1 MAMDLTF
8 IRQGYKDKGLDK
20 KDLNADPII
29 QFKSWFED
37 AKKSEPIPTA
47 MSLSTVNNNGEPTLR
62 TVLLK
67 LFDQRGFVFF
77 TNYKS
82 RKADH
87 IIDNPNVAVLFNW
100 VALERQVSITG
111 VAEKIKTKES
121 IKYFMSRPRGSQLG
135 AWVSDQSSVL
145 SSRKIL
151 ELKLKEMKRKF
162 SDSEIPLP
170 DFWGG
175 YRIIPKTFEFWQ
187 GRPNR
192 LHDRFIY
199 SMQSN
204 ELWEI
209 DRIAP

>member
-8 IRQGYKDKGLDK
+8 IRQGYKDKGLEK
-20 KDLNADPII
+20 ADLNADPII
-29 QFKSWFED
+29 QFKSRFED
-37 AKKSEPIPTA
+37 AKKAEPIPTA
-47 MSLSTVNNNGEPTLR
+47 MSLSTVNSNGEPTLR

-82 RKADH
+82 RKAGH
-87 IIDNPNVAVLFNW
+87 ISDNPNVAVLFNW
-100 VALERQVSITG
+100 VALERQVTITG

-151 ELKLKEMKRKF
+151 ELELKEMKRKF
-162 SDSEIPLP
+162 SDGEIPLP

-204 ELWEI
+204 ELWKI

>member
-1 MAMDLTF
+1 MDLTF
-8 IRQGYKDKGLDK
+8 IRQGYEDKGLDK
-20 KDLNADPII
+20 EDLNADPFL
-29 QFKSWFED
+29 QFESWLEE
-37 AKKSEPIPTA
+37 AKEKEPIPTA
-47 MSLSTVNNNGEPTLR
+47 MSLSTVSNNGEPALR

-67 LFDQRGFVFF
+67 LFDKNGFVFF

-87 IIDNPNVAVLFNW
+87 IEENRNVAALFNW
-100 VALERQVSITG
+100 IALERQVSING
-111 VAEKIKTKES
+111 VAEKIESKES

-151 ELKLKEMKRKF
+151 EMKLEEMKLKF
-162 SDSEIPLP
+162 SDREIPLP

-175 YRIIPKTFEFWQ
+175 YRIILKTFEFWQ
-187 GRPNR
+187 GRSNR

-199 SMQSN
+199 SKLNTKS
-204 ELWEI
+204 WEI

>member
-1 MAMDLTF
+1 MTF
-8 IRQGYKDKGLDK
+8 IRQGYKNKGLDK
-20 KDLNADPII
+20 EDLNVDPII
-29 QFKSWFED
+29 QFESWFEE
-37 AKKSEPIPTA
+37 AKKAEPIPTA
-47 MSLSTVNNNGEPTLR
+47 MSLATVNNNGEPTLR

-67 LFDQRGFVFF
+67 LFDKKGFVFF

-87 IIDNPNVAVLFNW
+87 ITDNPNVAVLFNW

-111 VAEKIKTKES
+111 VVEKIKTKES
-121 IKYFMSRPRGSQLG
+121 KKYFMSRPRGSQLG

-151 ELKLKEMKRKF
+151 ELKLEEIKRKF
-162 SDSEIPLP
+162 SVGEIPLP

-199 SMQSN
+199 LKLSN
-204 ELWEI
+204 EIWKI

>member
-1 MAMDLTF
+1 MDLTF
-8 IRQGYKDKGLDK
+8 IRQGYKNKGLDK
-20 KDLNADPII
+20 EDLNADPIV
-29 QFKSWFED
+29 QFESWFEE
-37 AKKSEPIPTA
+37 AKKVEPLPTA
-47 MSLSTVNNNGEPTLR
+47 MSLATVNNIGEPTVR

-67 LFDQRGFVFF
+67 LFDKKGFVFF

-87 IIDNPNVAVLFNW
+87 ITDKPNVAVLFNW

-151 ELKLKEMKRKF
+151 EMKLGEMKSKF
-162 SDSEIPLP
+162 SDGEIPLP

-192 LHDRFIY
+192 LHDLFLY
-199 SMQSN
+199 SKQNDES
-204 ELWEI
+204 WQI

>member
-8 IRQGYKDKGLDK
+8 IRQGYKDKGLEK
-20 KDLNADPII
+20 EDLNADPII

-37 AKKSEPIPTA
+37 AKKSAPIPTA

-82 RKADH
+82 RKAGHITDH
-87 IIDNPNVAVLFNW
+87 PNVAVLFYW
-100 VALERQVSITG
+100 VALERQVTITG

-121 IKYFMSRPRGSQLG
+121 KKYFMSRPRGSQLG
-135 AWVSDQSSVL
+135 ACVSDQSSVL

-151 ELKLKEMKRKF
+151 ELELKEMKRKF
-162 SDSEIPLP
+162 SDGEIPLP

-175 YRIIPKTFEFWQ
+175 YRIIPKSFEFWQ

-204 ELWEI
+204 ELWKI

>member
-1 MAMDLTF
+1 LTF

-20 KDLNADPII
+20 EDLNTDPVI
-29 QFKSWFED
+29 QFESWFEE
-37 AKKSEPIPTA
+37 AKKLEPIPTA

-67 LFDQRGFVFF
+67 LFDKKGFIFF

-87 IIDNPNVAVLFNW
+87 ITDNPNVAVLFNW
-100 VALERQVSITG
+100 VAMERQVSISG

-151 ELKLKEMKRKF
+151 ELKLEEIKRKF
-162 SDSEIPLP
+162 SDGEIPLP

-199 SMQSN
+199 SKQSN
-204 ELWEI
+204 ELWKI

>member
-1 MAMDLTF
+1 MTF
-8 IRQGYKDKGLDK
+8 IRQGYKNMGLDK
-20 KDLNADPII
+20 EDLNADPII
-29 QFKSWFED
+29 QFESWFEE
-37 AKKSEPIPTA
+37 AKKVEPIPTA
-47 MSLSTVNNNGEPTLR
+47 MSLATVNNIGEPTVR

-67 LFDQRGFVFF
+67 LFDKKGFVFF

-87 IIDNPNVAVLFNW
+87 ITDKPNVAVLFNW

-121 IKYFMSRPRGSQLG
+121 IKYFISRPRGSQLG

-151 ELKLKEMKRKF
+151 EMKLEEMKSKF
-162 SDSEIPLP
+162 SDGEIPLP

-192 LHDRFIY
+192 LHDLFLY
-199 SMQSN
+199 SKQSD
-204 ELWEI
+204 ESWQI

>member
-1 MAMDLTF
+1 MDLTF
-8 IRQGYKDKGLDK
+8 IRQGYKNKSLEK
-20 KDLNADPII
+20 EDLNPDPFF
-29 QFKSWFED
+29 QFEFWFEK
-37 AKKSEPIPTA
+37 AKEEEPIPTA
-47 MSLSTVNNNGEPTLR
+47 MSLSTVNNNGEPALR

-67 LFDQRGFVFF
+67 LFDKKGFVFF

-87 IIDNPNVAVLFNW
+87 IAENPNVAALFNW
-100 VALERQVSITG
+100 VALERQVIITG
-111 VAEKIKTKES
+111 FAEKIKTKES
-121 IKYFMSRPRGSQLG
+121 KKYFMSRPRGSQLG

-151 ELKLKEMKRKF
+151 ELKLDEMKRKF

-175 YRIIPKTFEFWQ
+175 YKIIPKTFEFWQ

-199 SMQSN
+199 TKQGN
-204 ELWEI
+204 APWRI

>member
-1 MAMDLTF
+1 MTF
-8 IRQGYKDKGLDK
+8 IRQGYKNKGLDK
-20 KDLNADPII
+20 EDLNADPII
-29 QFKSWFED
+29 QFESWFEE
-37 AKKSEPIPTA
+37 AKKVEPIPTA
-47 MSLSTVNNNGEPTLR
+47 MSLATVNNIGEPTLR

-67 LFDQRGFVFF
+67 LFDKKGFVFF

-87 IIDNPNVAVLFNW
+87 ITDNPNVAVLFNW

-151 ELKLKEMKRKF
+151 ELKLEEMKRKF
-162 SDSEIPLP
+162 SDGEIPLP

-199 SMQSN
+199 SKLSN
-204 ELWEI
+204 EIWEI
-209 DRIAP
+209 NRIAP

>member
-1 MAMDLTF
+1 MDLTF

-20 KDLNADPII
+20 EDLNADPII
-29 QFKSWFED
+29 QFESWFED

-47 MSLSTVNNNGEPTLR
+47 MSLSTVNNKGEPTLR

-67 LFDQRGFVFF
+67 LFDKKGFVFY

-82 RKADH
+82 KKAEH
-87 IIDNPNVAVLFNW
+87 ISDNPNVAVLFNW

-121 IKYFMSRPRGSQLG
+121 IKYFLSRPRGSQLG

-151 ELKLKEMKRKF
+151 ELKLEEIKRKF

-170 DFWGG
+170 SFWGG

-192 LHDRFIY
+192 LHDRFTY
-199 SMQSN
+199 SKQSN
-204 ELWEI
+204 ELWKI

>member
-1 MAMDLTF
+1 MDLTF
-8 IRQGYKDKGLDK
+8 IRQGYKNEGLDK
-20 KDLNADPII
+20 EDLNADPIV
-29 QFKSWFED
+29 QFESWFEE
-37 AKKSEPIPTA
+37 AKKAEPLPTA
-47 MSLSTVNNNGEPTLR
+47 MSLATVNNIGEPTVR

-67 LFDQRGFVFF
+67 LFDKKGFVFF

-87 IIDNPNVAVLFNW
+87 ITDKPNVAVLFNW

-151 ELKLKEMKRKF
+151 EMKHEEMKNKF
-162 SDSEIPLP
+162 TDGEIPLP

-175 YRIIPKTFEFWQ
+175 YRILPKTFEFWQ

-199 SMQSN
+199 SKQSN
-204 ELWEI
+204 ELWKI

>member
-1 MAMDLTF
+1 MDLTF
-8 IRQGYKDKGLDK
+8 IRQGYKNMGLDK
-20 KDLNADPII
+20 EDLNADPII
-29 QFKSWFED
+29 QFESWFEE
-37 AKKSEPIPTA
+37 AKKAEPIPTA
-47 MSLSTVNNNGEPTLR
+47 MSLATVNNIGEPTLR

-67 LFDQRGFVFF
+67 LFDKKGFVFF

-87 IIDNPNVAVLFNW
+87 ITDNPNVAVLFNW

-121 IKYFMSRPRGSQLG
+121 IKYFISRPRGSQLG

-151 ELKLKEMKRKF
+151 EMKLEEMKSKF
-162 SDSEIPLP
+162 SDGEIPLP

-175 YRIIPKTFEFWQ
+175 YRIVPKTFEFWQ

-192 LHDRFIY
+192 LHDRFLY
-199 SMQSN
+199 SKHSI
-204 ELWEI
+204 ESWKI

>member
-1 MAMDLTF
+1 MTF
-8 IRQGYKDKGLDK
+8 IRQGYKNMGLDK
-20 KDLNADPII
+20 EDLNADPII
-29 QFKSWFED
+29 QFESWFEE
-37 AKKSEPIPTA
+37 AKKAEPIPTA
-47 MSLSTVNNNGEPTLR
+47 MSLATVNNIGEPTLR

-67 LFDQRGFVFF
+67 LFDKKGFVFF

-87 IIDNPNVAVLFNW
+87 ITDKPNVAVLFNW

-111 VAEKIKTKES
+111 VAEKVKTKES

-151 ELKLKEMKRKF
+151 EMKLEEMKSKF
-162 SDSEIPLP
+162 SDGEIPLP

-192 LHDRFIY
+192 LHDLFLY
-199 SMQSN
+199 SKQSD
-204 ELWEI
+204 ESWQI

>member
-1 MAMDLTF
+1 M
-8 IRQGYKDKGLDK
+8 GLDK
-20 KDLNADPII
+20 EDLNADPII
-29 QFKSWFED
+29 QFESWFEE
-37 AKKSEPIPTA
+37 AKKVEPNPTA
-47 MSLSTVNNNGEPTLR
+47 MSLAAVNNIGEPTLR

-67 LFDQRGFVFF
+67 LFDKKGFIFF

-87 IIDNPNVAVLFNW
+87 ITDNPNVAVLFNW

-121 IKYFMSRPRGSQLG
+121 IKYFISRPRGSQLG

-151 ELKLKEMKRKF
+151 EMKLEEMKSKF
-162 SDSEIPLP
+162 SDGKIPLP

-175 YRIIPKTFEFWQ
+175 YRIVPKTFEFWQ

-192 LHDRFIY
+192 LHDRFLY
-199 SMQSN
+199 SKYSN
-204 ELWEI
+204 ESWKI
-209 DRIAP
+209 DRIAPKLFFID